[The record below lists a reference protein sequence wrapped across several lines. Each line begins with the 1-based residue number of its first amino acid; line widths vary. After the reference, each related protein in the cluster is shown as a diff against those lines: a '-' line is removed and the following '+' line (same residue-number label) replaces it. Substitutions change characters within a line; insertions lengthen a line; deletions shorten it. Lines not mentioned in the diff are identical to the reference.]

1 MQNYNDPSSLPAEQK
16 ITTALQTTQ
25 HLINKGYLSKLDNF
39 DVVALENHPVLQL
52 GGDVRIF
59 QIERLVLEN
68 KQSILES
75 TTAAYTALGAAGYS
89 VFLFLDSDGH
99 ETTLYIGTR
108 GEPCKTLGQSSGE
121 LLQETFKGHFPGSK
135 LKSLPAPRIKS
146 LLSSLEKKK
155 GNIATT
161 VTAVSSVPSLSTE
174 SQEHFMQ
181 GLERFIDAAEN
192 RVYQGIILAEPVS
205 NQTLDQV
212 KAGYE
217 QVSTQLSSIARR
229 QFSYGIQ
236 DSNTV
241 SQSLSQSL
249 STSLGESLSLT
260 ESKALTEGTSDS
272 KGESQSTTTGTS
284 APKNTDKLVSFG
296 MVGLG
301 ALLGGSIGANI
312 AGTLGKVA
320 GGYFMGS
327 AGANVGAQVGS
338 MFAATGHQSSST
350 STSKTHTDSH
360 SETLSTA
367 RGKTTTETTTKGTTN
382 SESLSNTTGNTQ
394 QFSFEVTDKTIECLL
409 EKIDHHLNRIDEA
422 KTFGGWNTAAYF
434 ISDGKA
440 SSEALASIFL
450 GLVRGHHSSTEDFAL
465 TSWSLDKTPT
475 ILDWLGQLTHP
486 RLNPSFSDDIAINY
500 LTPATLVSGKEMALE
515 LSLPRRS
522 TSTVIVQETKAFG
535 RKVQSLDTDN
545 DSTDRKIELGRIR
558 HLWSDYN
565 QRINLSL
572 DNLASH
578 LFVTGSTGAGKSNTI
593 YNILGQ
599 LSDHNIPFLVIE
611 PAKGEYKHVVGSNK
625 NVRVFGTNSKHTE
638 LLKINPF
645 SFPEETH
652 VLEHVD
658 RLIEIFTVCWAM
670 YAAMPAMLKDAILSC
685 YERCGWNLV
694 ESTNNNERPYF
705 PTFTDLLL
713 ELEYIIENSS
723 FSQEVKSN
731 YAGALTT
738 RIRSLANGLNG
749 QIFCANELNSNDLFD
764 TSVIVDLSRVGSQ
777 ETKSLIMGLLLIK
790 LSEHRSKQALINQ
803 PLRHVTVLEEAHN
816 LLGKVV
822 SSAGEGGNLS
832 EKSIEMLTNA
842 IAEMR
847 TYGEGFIIAD
857 QSPTAVHS
865 AAIKNTNTKI
875 IMRLPDETDRVLAG
889 KSAGLSD
896 EQITELA
903 KLPKGVAVVYQND
916 WLEAVLCK
924 VNKFADET
932 ISYSLPQTENAS
944 LSLTQLRHLL
954 VQWLLAKRL
963 SIIAP
968 INIEVLR
975 HAIYISNL
983 PTPLK
988 IELDSLIKSTE
999 SDSHPIWEDSHFSE
1013 LARLVVRVLDCQQE
1027 LMQVIMQSHAD
1038 FNTFIE
1044 ILSSLVERKIG
1055 ASSIETNLAVQHC
1068 FMKLL
1073 STHDEEYLKLYDG
1086 WNSHVKTKAIA

>member
-1 MQNYNDPSSLPAEQK
+1 MQNNSTPVSSLPTEQK
-16 ITTALQTTQ
+16 IATTLHTTQ
-25 HLINKGYLSKLDNF
+25 QLINKGYLSTLDSF
-39 DVVALENHPVLQL
+39 DVVALGNHPVLQL

-68 KQSILES
+68 KQSVLES

-108 GEPCKTLGQSSGE
+108 GEPCKTLGHSSGE

-135 LKSLPAPRIKS
+135 LQSLTAPRIKS

-155 GNIATT
+155 ENIATT

-205 NQTLDQV
+205 TPVLEQI

-217 QVSTQLSSIARR
+217 QVSTQLSSIAKR

-241 SQSLSQSL
+241 SHSLSESL

-260 ESKALTEGTSDS
+260 ESKATTEGTSTA
-272 KGESQSTTTGTS
+272 KGQSNSTTKGTS
-284 APKNTDKLVSFG
+284 TPNRIGQCIS
-296 MVGLG
+296 VGATGIG
-301 ALLGGSIGANI
+301 ALIGSSLGPIGAI
-312 AGTLGKVA
+312 AGGLISGKA
-320 GGYFMGS
+320 GS
-327 AGANVGAQVGS
+327 AVGS
-338 MFAATGHQSSST
+338 LFSSTNSASSTSST
-350 STSKTHTDSH
+350 STTHSKNH

-367 RGKTTTETTTKGTTN
+367 QGRTTTKTTTKGVTS
-382 SESLSNTTGNTQ
+382 SESQSKTTGSTQ
-394 QFSFEVTDKTIECLL
+394 QLSFEVADKTVEQLL
-409 EKIDHHLNRIDEA
+409 NKIDHHLKRVDEA
-422 KTFGGWNTAAYF
+422 KTYGGWNTAAYF

-450 GLVRGHHSSTEDFAL
+450 GLVRGHQSNTEDFAL
-465 TSWSLDKTPT
+465 TSWSNNSAPD
-475 ILDWLGQLTHP
+475 ILNWLGQLTHP
-486 RLNPSFSDDIAINY
+486 RLTPLFSEGIVINY

-522 TSTVIVQETKAFG
+522 TSTVVVQETKAFG
-535 RKVQSLDTDN
+535 RKVQSLDTCAEGN
-545 DSTDRKIELGRIR
+545 EKTITLGRIR
-558 HLWSDYN
+558 HLWNDYN
-565 QRINLSL
+565 QQINLSL
-572 DNLASH
+572 DNLTSH
-578 LFVTGSTGAGKSNTI
+578 MFVTGSTGAGKSNTI
-593 YNILGQ
+593 YNMLGQ
-599 LSDHNIPFLVIE
+599 LLEKGIPFLVIE
-611 PAKGEYKHVVGSNK
+611 PAKGEYKHVFGSRK
-625 NVRVFGTNSKHTE
+625 DVRVFGTNSKHTE

-694 ESTNNNERPYF
+694 ESTNINERPYF

-713 ELEYIIENSS
+713 ELEHIIENSS
-723 FSQEVKSN
+723 YSQEVKSN

-738 RIRSLANGLNG
+738 RVRSLANGLNG
-749 QIFCANELNSNDLFD
+749 QIFCADELNTNELFD

-822 SSAGEGGNLS
+822 SSAGEGGSLS

-963 SIIAP
+963 SIVAP
-968 INIEVLR
+968 INIEELR
-975 HAIYISNL
+975 HVIFISNL

-988 IELDSLIKSTE
+988 IELDNLIKSTE
-999 SDSHPIWEDSHFSE
+999 SNSHPIWKDSHFSE

-1027 LMQVIMQSHAD
+1027 LMQIIMQSHTD

-1086 WNSHVKTKAIA
+1086 WSSHVKTKAIA